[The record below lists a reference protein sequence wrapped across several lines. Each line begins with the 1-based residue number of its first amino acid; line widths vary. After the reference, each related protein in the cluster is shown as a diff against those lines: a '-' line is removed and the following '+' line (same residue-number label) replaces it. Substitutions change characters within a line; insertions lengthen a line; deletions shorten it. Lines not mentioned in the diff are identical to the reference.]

1 MKPNKKPR
9 IKFYSN
15 GLLIVENNKYS
26 ILWYSFELQ
35 RIMCDSILSMKP
47 LNVDKYTMEGLT
59 PN

>member
-1 MKPNKKPR
+1 MKANNKPR
-9 IKFYSN
+9 IKFYNN

-26 ILWYSFELQ
+26 ILWYSFDLQ

-47 LNVDKYTMEGLT
+47 LNVDEYTMEGLT

>member
-1 MKPNKKPR
+1 MNTSNKPR

-47 LNVDKYTMEGLT
+47 LNTDEYTMKGLIK
-59 PN
+59 

>member
-1 MKPNKKPR
+1 MKANNKPR
-9 IKFYSN
+9 IKFYNN

-47 LNVDKYTMEGLT
+47 LNTDEYTMKGLT